1 MKSKSN
7 LREIELEWKEIQ
19 TSIRHFD
26 SQLHMTTN
34 IGFTT
39 FLGILTIIFGA
50 MGINE
55 FAIASSLSILG
66 FFVTGFFGYL
76 CRKSGAY
83 LRILAKRA
91 DELETKI
98 GMEMTK
104 LIRAEAEKK
113 PKNLE
118 DRIFQPLIM
127 KWVKWIFIIIA
138 IVNILNIWLM

>member
-7 LREIELEWKEIQ
+7 RREIELEWKEIQ

-39 FLGILTIIFGA
+39 FLGILTIIVGA
-50 MGINE
+50 MGVNE
-55 FAIASSLSILG
+55 FFIAGCISILG
-66 FFVTGFFGYL
+66 FFVIGFFGYL
-76 CRKSGAY
+76 GRKSGAY
-83 LRILAKRA
+83 LRILARRA

-113 PKNLE
+113 PKNRE
-118 DRIFQPLIM
+118 DRIFRPRMM
-127 KWVKWIFIIIA
+127 KWVKYLFIIIA
-138 IVNILNIWLM
+138 IASFLKYIS